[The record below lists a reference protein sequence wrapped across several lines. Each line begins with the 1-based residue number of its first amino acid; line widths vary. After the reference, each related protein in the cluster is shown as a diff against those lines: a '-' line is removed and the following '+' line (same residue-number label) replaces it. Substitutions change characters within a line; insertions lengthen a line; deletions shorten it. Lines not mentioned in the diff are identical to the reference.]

1 VFWYLPTTRP
11 NLSIISSHSDERF
24 NDGIQLTLP
33 AILRRAETFFGKKE
47 IISRLPDKSLH
58 RYTYHDLARRSKK
71 LSVALSQSGIREG
84 DRVATLSWNHYEH
97 LETYFAV
104 PCMGAVVHPLNI
116 RFSPE
121 DLIYIINHA
130 QDKVIIV
137 DQVLLPCLK
146 KSDPK

>member
-1 VFWYLPTTRP
+1 MKGLMMEY
-11 NLSIISSHSDERF
+11 
-24 NDGIQLTLP
+24 QLTLP